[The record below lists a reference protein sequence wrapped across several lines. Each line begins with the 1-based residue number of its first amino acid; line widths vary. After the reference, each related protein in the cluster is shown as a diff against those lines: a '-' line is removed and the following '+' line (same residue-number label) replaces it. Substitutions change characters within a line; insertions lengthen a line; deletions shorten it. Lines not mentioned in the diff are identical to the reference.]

1 MNVSRRPKPEVR
13 QIELATSGDSRAA
26 AGLLQLEHFIYGE
39 ESVQE
44 ADPLLSQ
51 NTKIPGGRIAHWTGL
66 GSGPIERRR
75 HPPRAPKLLA
85 TLR

>member
-51 NTKIPGGRIAHWTGL
+51 NTKIPGRENPHTGL
-66 GSGPIERRR
+66 GLAVDPSSVVAIPPGP
-75 HPPRAPKLLA
+75 PNC
-85 TLR
+85 